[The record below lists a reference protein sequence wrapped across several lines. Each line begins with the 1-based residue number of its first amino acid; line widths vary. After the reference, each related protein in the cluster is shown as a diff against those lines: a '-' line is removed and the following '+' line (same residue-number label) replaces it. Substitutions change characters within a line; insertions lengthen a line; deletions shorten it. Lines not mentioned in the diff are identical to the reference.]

1 MNDHHG
7 ARKESSATPP
17 RTSRPI
23 LPIWP
28 LGIALGL
35 LVVVVV
41 NFAFIYVATQNAPLV
56 ESSYETVDR

>member
-1 MNDHHG
+1 MSRLVGHG
-7 ARKESSATPP
+7 RA
-17 RTSRPI
+17 
-23 LPIWP
+23 WP

-41 NFAFIYVATQNAPLV
+41 NFAFVYIATQNAPQV